1 MAPDGNKKMV
11 TLDYFVTLASD
22 GSSSPKELAMR
33 IMDAINTKGVYD
45 LNVELM
51 EGDAPVGGGQ

>member
-1 MAPDGNKKMV
+1 MTSDENRKMV
-11 TLDYFVTLASD
+11 TLDYFVTLESD
-22 GSSSPKELAMR
+22 GSSSPEELGMR

-51 EGDAPVGGGQ
+51 EGDPAVDSEQ